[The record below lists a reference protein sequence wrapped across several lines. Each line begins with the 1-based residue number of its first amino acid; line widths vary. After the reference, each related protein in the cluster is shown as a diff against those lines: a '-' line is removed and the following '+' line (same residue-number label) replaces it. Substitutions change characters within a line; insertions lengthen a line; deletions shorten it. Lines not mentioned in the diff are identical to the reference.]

1 MRDPYE
7 VLGIARGAS
16 FEEVRAAYRR
26 ACKTHHPDM
35 GGSHEAMVELNTAY
49 AFILNE
55 LKQGAQ
61 QRQEA
66 PKQEQ
71 ASGQH
76 DYARR
81 EETASAGA
89 RAEEPKERTE
99 RDWRKFYRDI
109 DEELEE
115 LRRASQDYE
124 ERQRAMRKQAWES
137 GQRFTWAK
145 LTWDD
150 LARFVGNLARGGVKG
165 LATLFA
171 ALVGVG
177 TILVEANLISALI
190 ILGSGVGFFLSLALK
205 NDKGGFMSG
214 GLLMFGVATIWL
226 PPLRAALFG
235 WPVATISVLI
245 CLALIF
251 KFAREGGIAGLMTG
265 GVLGLFLISV
275 ILDNPERRPQVAGRP
290 PQPEIPQTQP
300 KPQPAPIPPR
310 PTETT
315 PAPIQ
320 TPAPSPTPASKTT
333 LPAPAPPSPAPPP
346 KPLEPRELLAAQGSI
361 LKFVAGVPYQLKVRS
376 GLHTRLVASSGT
388 VAFYRGDQRDGECVA
403 SLDFSTPAA
412 ATPYLGIHR
421 LIRAC
426 GDDAVFQVSDVR

>member
-7 VLGIARGAS
+7 VLGIARGAT

-55 LKQGAQ
+55 LKQGAR

-71 ASGQH
+71 ASGQR

-150 LARFVGNLARGGVKG
+150 LARFIGNLARGGVKG

-190 ILGSGVGFFLSLALK
+190 ILGSGIGFFLSLAFK
-205 NDKGGFMSG
+205 NDKAGFMSA

-226 PPLRAALFG
+226 PALRAALFD
-235 WPVATISVLI
+235 WPLATISVLI

-251 KFAREGGIAGLMTG
+251 KFTREGGIAGLMTG

-275 ILDNPERRPQVAGRP
+275 ILDNPERRQQVAGRP
-290 PQPEIPQTQP
+290 PQPEIPQTP
-300 KPQPAPIPPR
+300 PNPQPGPIPPR
-310 PTETT
+310 PTGTT
-315 PAPIQ
+315 PGTTN
-320 TPAPSPTPASKTT
+320 TPV
-333 LPAPAPPSPAPPP
+333 PAPPSAPRITQPTPAPPP
-346 KPLEPRELLAAQGSI
+346 PAQPPKPSEPRELLAAQGSL
-361 LKFVAGVPYQLKVRS
+361 LKFVAGIDYKLKVRS
-376 GLHTRLVASSGT
+376 GLRTRLIATSGT
-388 VAFYRGDQRDGECVA
+388 VALYQGDRREGECVT

-412 ATPYLGIHR
+412 TTPYLGIDR

-426 GDDAVFQVSDVR
+426 EGDAVFQVSDVR

>member
-1 MRDPYE
+1 MRDPYD
-7 VLGIARGAS
+7 VLGIARGAT

-26 ACKTHHPDM
+26 ACKTHHPDA
-35 GGSHEAMVELNTAY
+35 GGSHEAQVELNTAY

-55 LKQGAQ
+55 LKQGARQ
-61 QRQEA
+61 QQEA
-66 PKQEQ
+66 PRQDQ
-71 ASGQH
+71 ASGQQ

-89 RAEEPKERTE
+89 RTEESAE
-99 RDWRKFYRDI
+99 RDWRNFYRDI
-109 DEELEE
+109 DEELDE

-124 ERQRAMRKQAWES
+124 ERQRTMRNQAWES

-150 LARFVGNLARGGVKG
+150 LARFIGNLARGGIKG

-190 ILGSGVGFFLSLALK
+190 ILGSGIGFFLSLALK
-205 NDKGGFMSG
+205 SDKGGFMSA

-275 ILDNPERRPQVAGRP
+275 ILDDPQRERQQTAVGQPPSKPATPSAPSRPRQVD
-290 PQPEIPQTQP
+290 
-300 KPQPAPIPPR
+300 PAPTATSAPVVIP
-310 PTETT
+310 
-315 PAPIQ
+315 A
-320 TPAPSPTPASKTT
+320 PAPSPP
-333 LPAPAPPSPAPPP
+333 PAPPIATRTPTPAPPAP
-346 KPLEPRELLAAQGSI
+346 PLKPPEPRELLAAQGSI
-361 LKFVAGVPYQLKVRS
+361 LKFAAGVPYRLKVRS
-376 GLHTRLVASSGT
+376 GLRTRLIASTGA
-388 VAFYRGDQRDGECVA
+388 VAFYRGESRDSECVT

-412 ATPYLGIHR
+412 ATPYLGIDR

-426 GDDAVFQVSDVR
+426 DSDAVFQVSDVH